1 MSITWMKKMAL
12 PVLLL
17 ALAGTA
23 LSACHRHHG
32 GHGGGHHGKHR
43 HR

>member
-1 MSITWMKKMAL
+1 MTITWMKKLAL

-17 ALAGTA
+17 ALTGAA
-23 LSACHRHHG
+23 LSACHRHHL
-32 GHGGGHHGKHR
+32 GHGGHHGKHR